1 MNATNPARLRRFI
14 GDFAA
19 ILTDDPDEAFILAK
33 GADLLRDLLAED
45 DWLPDAFAAAA
56 RPYAQHLLHCDSQA
70 RFSVV
75 SFVWSPGQGTPVHD
89 HTVWG
94 LVGVLR
100 GAEIAQPHVLGPRGL
115 VPLDPVRLDRGAV
128 AALSPKVGDIHR
140 VRNALADKISIS
152 IHVYGGDIGAVE
164 RSVFIPGG
172 ATRRFVSGY
181 TNAAPPNIWGA
192 GAGAAPAGGRPS

>member
-14 GDFAA
+14 NDFAA
-19 ILTDDPDEAFILAK
+19 LLADDPGEATILAQ
-33 GADLLRDLLAED
+33 GADVLRGLVAQD
-45 DWLPDAFAAAA
+45 DWLPDVFAAPA
-56 RPYAQHLLHCDSQA
+56 RPYAQHLLHCDSLA

-100 GAEIAQPHVLGPRGL
+100 GAEIDQPYIPGPDGLIAQ
-115 VPLDPVRLDRGAV
+115 DPVRLDRGAV
-128 AALSPKVGDIHR
+128 TAVSPKVGDIHR
-140 VRNALADKISIS
+140 VRNALEDQISIS

-192 GAGAAPAGGRPS
+192 APASGRPS